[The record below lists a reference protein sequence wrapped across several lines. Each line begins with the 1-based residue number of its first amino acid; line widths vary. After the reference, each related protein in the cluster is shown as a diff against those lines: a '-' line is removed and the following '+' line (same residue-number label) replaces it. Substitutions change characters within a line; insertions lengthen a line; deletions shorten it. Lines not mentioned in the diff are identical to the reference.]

1 MRKGLWGL
9 RSAASRALRLVMVLA
24 GVVAAGLLHA
34 APHVTGTIE
43 GKLSDG
49 ALWEARVPP
58 QWNGTVLLFS
68 HGYSPRLRSPELAPP
83 GVEGWLLRHGYALL
97 ASSYSKPGWALAEAV
112 PDQLAALDAFSAR
125 VGKPK
130 RTIAWGA
137 SMGGL
142 VTVDLAET
150 HPQRFAAA
158 LPECGSLAGSIGM
171 MNEAL
176 DGAFAFKTLL
186 APHSAIRLVDTG
198 DDQSN
203 TARVDAV
210 LKSAMQTP
218 HGRARIAL
226 AAALAQ
232 IPPWTVRDS
241 KEPAPGDPGAQL
253 SQIAAAFAMG
263 VFLPRADQETRAGG
277 VFSSNARVDYRRQL
291 ALSGQRA
298 WVEHWY
304 REAGL
309 DLDRDLAT
317 LDAAQ
322 RISAS
327 PGAVAYMRAHY
338 VPSGEL
344 RIPMLS
350 MHTLGDGMTVPTQQ
364 QSYDTVVR
372 AAGHGDNLAIAWVRR
387 AGHCNFTPA
396 EQIAALETLTDR
408 LDDGA
413 WHASAR
419 QLNRRARRSGL
430 GESAFVE
437 HRSAPFLRPCT
448 QQELC
453 APSEASR
460 MSVGLRRQAA
470 GQVSSLQASASYD
483 PPKRYD
489 GLADSSLY
497 VRSYDGTRL
506 AITVH
511 RPTKGGQ
518 PADVR
523 MPVIVTQDRTDAPP
537 GTVQRMRYYTDRG
550 YVWVSQ
556 DRRGTGASF
565 GVRMGFI
572 TRQDLRDAAAV
583 IEWAG
588 GQRFSN
594 GNVVALGCS
603 NQGLWQYGV
612 AALHPKH
619 LVAIA
624 PACSSPQFFDDGI
637 SRNGIPLFPAGARP
651 YSGECGA
658 AGNHLPGHGRPVPV
672 AKPVDADVHG
682 TLLAA
687 AEKQHRCDAP
697 FLGQYW
703 LNMPRDGYDA
713 YARYRPGIVDSPISY
728 AAQIGHSGVAILQL
742 GGWYD
747 AALAGQLEGQR
758 LWGGE
763 LILGPW
769 VHGNFIAPGPD
780 FPDGTRNL
788 DAETLRW
795 FDHFAKGADNGAGR
809 SGVLYYTVNARQ
821 GSHWQW
827 VSHWP
832 PPGESSRTYYLTP
845 GGLATAPSAADA
857 APAVYAPR
865 NVSWFDG
872 HYQPLGRSWN
882 GDMSATDAESL
893 EETSASLAVD
903 TQITGTPVA
912 HLWISADAP
921 DENVFAV
928 LEDVSPSGRST
939 YITDGRLRASWRKLG
954 SPPWGQSPEH
964 WHPGHAKDI
973 VPLTPGEPTEL
984 VFDFYP
990 TSYVV
995 RAGDRLRV
1003 SLATSLGK
1011 PWQAPPLD
1019 GGKPVT
1025 LTVYRDANHP
1035 SAITLPVLAPKAGT
1049 RLRVHTG

>member
-1 MRKGLWGL
+1 MANYL
-9 RSAASRALRLVMVLA
+9 RRLRVAGRALRVVMILA
-24 GVVAAGLLHA
+24 GMLPVGLLHA
-34 APHVTGTIE
+34 APRATGAIE
-43 GKLSDG
+43 GKLADG
-49 ALWEARVPP
+49 ALWRAGVPP

-68 HGYSPRLRSPELAPP
+68 HGYAPRLRPPELAPP

-112 PDQLAALDAFSAR
+112 PDQIAALDAFSAR
-125 VGKPK
+125 FGKPE

-150 HPQRFAAA
+150 HPQRFTAA
-158 LPECGSLAGSIGM
+158 LSECGSLAGSMGM

-186 APHSAIRLVDTG
+186 APHSAIRLVDSG
-198 DDQSN
+198 DDRTN
-203 TARVDAV
+203 TARVEAV
-210 LKSAMQTP
+210 LKTALQTP
-218 HGRARIAL
+218 QGRARVAL

-232 IPPWTVRDS
+232 IPPWTVPDA
-241 KEPAPGDPGAQL
+241 KEPPPGDFPAQL

-263 VFLPRADQETRAGG
+263 VFLPRADQEKRAGG
-277 VFSSNARVDYRRQL
+277 VFSSNAGIGYRRQL
-291 ALSGQRA
+291 ALSGRRA
-298 WVEHWY
+298 WVGHWY

-317 LDAAQ
+317 LEAAP
-322 RISAS
+322 RIPAS

-338 VPSGEL
+338 APSGEL

-350 MHTLGDGMTVPTQQ
+350 MHTLGDGMTVPSQQ
-364 QSYDTVVR
+364 HAYDTAVR
-372 AAGHGDNLAIAWVRR
+372 ATGHGANLAMAWVQR

-396 EQIAALETLTDR
+396 EQIAALETLTNR
-408 LDDGA
+408 LDEGS
-413 WHASAR
+413 WQASAR
-419 QLNRRARRSGL
+419 RLNERAQRTGL
-430 GESAFVE
+430 GASAFIE

-448 QQELC
+448 QHELC
-453 APSEASR
+453 APVEAGHASPGVSR
-460 MSVGLRRQAA
+460 PAVDPVLAP
-470 GQVSSLQASASYD
+470 LASASYD
-483 PPKRYD
+483 PPKRY
-489 GLADSSLY
+489 GGVADSSLY
-497 VRSYDGTRL
+497 IRSYDGTRL
-506 AITVH
+506 AITVQ
-511 RPTKGGQ
+511 RPTTGGQ
-518 PADVR
+518 PVDTR
-523 MPVIVTQDRTDAPP
+523 MPVIVTQDRTDAPL
-537 GTVQRMRYYTDRG
+537 GTAQRMRYYTDRG

-565 GVRMGFI
+565 GVQTGFV

-588 GQRFSN
+588 AQRFSN
-594 GNVVALGCS
+594 GKVVTLGCS

-612 AALHPKH
+612 AALHPKY

-624 PACSSPQFFDDGI
+624 PACASPQFFDDGI
-637 SRNGIPLFPAGARP
+637 SRNGIPLFPAAARP

-658 AGNHLPGHGRPVPV
+658 AGNHLPEHERPAPV
-672 AKPVDADVHG
+672 AKPVDADVNG

-687 AEKQHRCDAP
+687 ARKQQRCDAP

-703 LNMPRDGYDA
+703 LNMPRDGNDS

-728 AAQIGHSGVAILQL
+728 AAQIGRSGVAILQL

-747 AALAGQLEGQR
+747 AAPAGQLEGQR

-763 LILGPW
+763 LVLGPW
-769 VHGNFIAPGPD
+769 VHGNFIAPGLD

-795 FDHFAKGADNGAGR
+795 LDHFAKGIDNGAGR
-809 SGVLYYTVNARQ
+809 SGVLYYTVNARE
-821 GSHWQW
+821 GSNWQW

-832 PPGESSRTYYLTP
+832 PPGRSSRTYYLTP
-845 GGLATAPSAADA
+845 GGLATAPSRADA

-865 NVSWFDG
+865 NVRWFDG
-872 HYQPLGRSWN
+872 RYQALGRSWN

-893 EETSASLAVD
+893 AETSASLAAD
-903 TQITGTPVA
+903 TQIMGTPVA
-912 HLWISADAP
+912 HLWISADGP
-921 DENVFAV
+921 DVNVFAV

-939 YITDGRLRASWRKLG
+939 YVTDGRLRASWRRLG
-954 SPPWGQSPEH
+954 PPPWGQSPEH
-964 WHPGHAKDI
+964 WHPGYAQDI
-973 VPLTPGEPTEL
+973 AALTPGKPTEL

-1011 PWQAPPLD
+1011 PFQAPPLD

-1025 LTVYRDANHP
+1025 LTVYRDASHP
-1035 SAITLPVLAPKAGT
+1035 SAITVPVAAP
-1049 RLRVHTG
+1049 